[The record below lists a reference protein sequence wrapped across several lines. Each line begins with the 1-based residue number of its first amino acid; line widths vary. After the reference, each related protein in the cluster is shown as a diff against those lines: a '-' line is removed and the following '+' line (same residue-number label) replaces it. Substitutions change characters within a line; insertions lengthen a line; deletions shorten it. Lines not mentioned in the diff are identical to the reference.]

1 MKLLINLKN
10 YKMKK
15 IIVLA
20 LLSLT
25 MIMCKS
31 REEKKVVVP
40 ETATKVEKIVNKI
53 PEVETVFSSQDIRPG
68 NLALTSNGRLF
79 ISMNP
84 LVSPKTKVFELN
96 TDGENSAVGYPN
108 EAYATGDNSVFKGVI
123 GIRAD
128 SKGSLYLLD
137 MLAKEF
143 VIWDTKTEKLV
154 KKIPLPADAV
164 VSTSFLQDFIIDEK
178 HNRLIIADMTQGDL
192 KSAPIPAFIVV
203 DIETGTTKRMAKSH
217 PSMMPEVE
225 GGFALN
231 PIAIDPNFEYVY
243 FGALNG
249 RTIYRVPAASFDDDE
264 KLKSDI
270 KKFGTKSFCDGM
282 AVDSN
287 ENVYITN
294 IEKTEI
300 GVFNKK
306 DGFKTLATLPKGQSW
321 PDGLYVANDG
331 YVYGTVDQ
339 LNRTAALNKGED
351 ISTGPYL
358 VIRTPLLK

>member
-1 MKLLINLKN
+1 
-10 YKMKK
+10 MKK
-15 IIVLA
+15 LI
-20 LLSLT
+20 LLLLLCSLF
-25 MIMCKS
+25 IMCKTK
-31 REEKKVVVP
+31 EEKKQVGP
-40 ETATKVEKIVNKI
+40 ETVTTGDVVDEISQAEI
-53 PEVETVFSSQDIRPG
+53 VFSSKDVRPG
-68 NLALTSNGRLF
+68 NLALTADGRLF

-84 LVSPKTKVFELN
+84 LVSPKTTVFELN
-96 TDGENSAVGYPN
+96 TAGENSAVAYPN
-108 EAYATGDNSVFKGVI
+108 DTYATGDNSVFKGVI

-128 SKGSLYLLD
+128 SNDNLYLLD
-137 MLAKEF
+137 MAAKQF
-143 VIWDTKTEKLV
+143 IVWDTNAEKLL
-154 KKIPLPADAV
+154 KKIAIPEAV
-164 VSTSFLQDFIIDEK
+164 VVPTSFLQDFIIDEK

-192 KSAPIPAFIVV
+192 KSEPIPAFIVI
-203 DIETGTTKRMAKSH
+203 DMETGAAKRMAKSH

-231 PIAIDPNFEYVY
+231 PIAIDPDFEYVY

-249 RTIYRVPAASFDDDE
+249 RTIYRVAADSFDDDE
-264 KLKSDI
+264 KLTSGI
-270 KKFGTKSFCDGM
+270 EKFGTKSFCDGM
-282 AVDSN
+282 AVDGN

-294 IEKTEI
+294 VEKTEI

-306 DGFKTLATLPKGQSW
+306 DGFKTLATLPEGQSW

-358 VIRTPLLK
+358 VIRTKQL

>member
-1 MKLLINLKN
+1 
-10 YKMKK
+10 MKK
-15 IIVLA
+15 IVAVVA
-20 LLSLT
+20 LSFAFV
-25 MIMCKS
+25 MCKS
-31 REEKKVVVP
+31 KNEKQEDKSEEKV
-40 ETATKVEKIVNKI
+40 TQ
-53 PEVETVFSSQDIRPG
+53 EVIKNEVKPAEIVFSSKDVRPG
-68 NLALTSNGRLF
+68 NLAVTQDGRLF
-79 ISMNP
+79 VSMNP

-96 TDGENSAVGYPN
+96 RAGKNSAVGYPN
-108 EAYATGDNSVFKGVI
+108 VAYATGDDSIFKAVI

-128 SKGSLYLLD
+128 SKGHLYLLD
-137 MLAKEF
+137 MGLKQF
-143 VIWDTKTEKLV
+143 VIWDTKAEKLV
-154 KKIPLPADAV
+154 KKIPLPVDV
-164 VSTSFLQDFIIDEK
+164 VVATSFLQDFIVDEK

-192 KSAPIPAFIVV
+192 KSAPIPAFIVI
-203 DIETGTTKRMAKSH
+203 DIETGAAKRMAQSH

-231 PIAIDPNFEYVY
+231 PIAIDPSFEYVY

-249 RTIYRVPAASFDDDE
+249 RTIYRVPAASFDNE
-264 KLKSDI
+264 ETLKADI

-282 AVDSN
+282 AVDRN

-306 DGFKTLATLPKGQSW
+306 DGFQTLATLPEGQSW
-321 PDGLYVANDG
+321 PDGLYVTNDG

-339 LNRTAALNKGED
+339 LNRTAALNKGDD

-358 VIRTPLLK
+358 VIRTPLEN